1 MLPPIPA
8 PCYKTLI
15 KDAIIETIIP
25 TLPIPNNPSTAG
37 ARDAAVEAVNSN
49 AAPPATT
56 GKFTEN
62 TVDYRIRI

>member
-1 MLPPIPA
+1 MSL
-8 PCYKTLI
+8 
-15 KDAIIETIIP
+15 
-25 TLPIPNNPSTAG
+25 LPIPNNPSTAG

-62 TVDYRIRI
+62 TLDYRIRI